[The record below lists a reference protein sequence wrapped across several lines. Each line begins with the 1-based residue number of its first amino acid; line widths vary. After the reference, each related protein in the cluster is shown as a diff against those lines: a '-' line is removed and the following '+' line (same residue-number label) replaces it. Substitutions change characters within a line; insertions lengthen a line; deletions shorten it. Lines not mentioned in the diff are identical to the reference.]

1 MTSLLC
7 IDTIRGGSD
16 LHEQMAKFEEE
27 KANWEKNKNN
37 NRSSTAVLDMELEE
51 ARGKAMQQLDRD
63 ILELLP
69 KVGRPH
75 GPIRQT

>member
-1 MTSLLC
+1 
-7 IDTIRGGSD
+7 
-16 LHEQMAKFEEE
+16 MAKFEEE

-69 KVGRPH
+69 KVHRPH
-75 GPIRQT
+75 HRPQRPIRQTRAG